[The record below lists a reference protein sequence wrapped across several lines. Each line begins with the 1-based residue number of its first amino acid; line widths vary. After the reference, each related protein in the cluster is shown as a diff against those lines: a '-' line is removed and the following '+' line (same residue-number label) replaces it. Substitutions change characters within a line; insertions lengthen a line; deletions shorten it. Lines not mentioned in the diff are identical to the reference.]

1 MKAISTIDVVGAAT
15 NNLRDVDVSLA
26 ANAITAIVGV
36 SGSGKSSLVDKTI
49 AAIAHER
56 THSFLELPGGP
67 AAHDVRA
74 FVGAT
79 PPVVAVAQRAYQ
91 TSSRTTVATS
101 TAFMRVL
108 RRLFLRHS
116 WPFFT
121 EANKYVAESSPEAF
135 AAWLTK
141 YADGKVIVWA
151 VPVYQL
157 QTDGLAAV
165 RALAESGIANAVIY
179 SETDRGRKAETGTDV
194 PTSRFKGLKPDVRH
208 TIEAKVGE
216 LTLSTK
222 HRAKLLALLE
232 TAWVAGKG
240 NVFVEIPASSDPAL
254 IRAFARG
261 LDSRRHCV
269 HPGSVKAYRIP
280 DAHLLSF
287 NAPNHEDGGACPC
300 CKGLGRVVDVSEN
313 LLVTQPEKSMHGG
326 AFGLWTEKNYR
337 YVNIQHA
344 TIEGLRGREGFDPD
358 LPWKS
363 LSASA
368 RRLVLDGSEEL
379 VVDIDPRTK
388 KKASSPHSF
397 KGFRAAIL
405 DRVDR
410 SSSSAEALKRF
421 TATGDCPSCGGTRW
435 RFESRALRVGNRS
448 IDDILATPFSALASE
463 AEQWCQDSMREARS
477 EIAIREVS
485 ALIESIAH
493 IARSFEKVG
502 IGHLSGNRSL
512 QDVSDGEA
520 RRIRLAGVLNSRLSG
535 LLVVLDE
542 PGRGLHDADLVKLAE
557 VIEEAARSHTVVMSE
572 HRPRLVASAS
582 QVVQLGPGAGSD
594 GGLVVKPGSPKRAS
608 VEPRRSH
615 FSVNAETRF
624 LEIEGV
630 TANTVRD
637 QSIRIPLGTLTCI
650 AGVSGSG
657 KSSFVRGALVPALC
671 DALPKT
677 AVDIEDFHTVA
688 GSWRKCKG
696 VNYVKAVYALDQA
709 TPLGHTRS
717 LVATYLDLAEPLRQS
732 FAKSQEAKD
741 LGLSASDFGTNAGH
755 GRCRACLGLGTAP
768 DGGTCPLC
776 GGLRFGHEAL
786 SVRVGGLNMAEW
798 LDLPLSAL
806 AGTGLTKNAPELVP
820 SLVELGIGH
829 LSLGRSL
836 STLSGGEIQR
846 LRLTRAIAVDGVSDA
861 VFVLD
866 EPACGLHPR
875 DVENL
880 RRALRHVIDNGKNT
894 VIAVEHDVLLLSECD
909 YLVEFGPGGGPDG
922 GFVIAQGTPEEIRA
936 SSTPTGWALGQ
947 PSRSV
952 RARNREKQAAARL
965 PNDLNEALAVRQE
978 FRQIIGDDVSPPDEG
993 THSQPGAIFS
1003 DSDFCR
1009 RPLELGGLDRAL
1021 ISIALEDVPKP
1032 VIMLEEMLRL
1042 WEGHPSAK
1050 LYVNPLL
1057 EAMSIWGD
1065 AIPSSVIE
1073 QAQRD
1078 AKAMGLDDFSDS
1090 ESDPWASRVTGD
1102 RLQPTGDTAL
1112 AKQAA
1117 LRDAWALGSGYVELL
1132 DSSGRLLAFA
1142 TGRLFE
1148 SMSQLVGRRSL
1159 RVEHFT
1165 RRASQGSCPMCKGA
1179 GVVQDVNERR
1189 IIGNPRATVLDE
1201 NFLASGVAASLK
1213 GFRRSELVPFFRRMI
1228 EEGIWRDVAW
1238 NKMTPDEKATVL
1250 WGCWARPGAGTFLK
1264 RGNQF
1269 DGSEVNHWLAWSGL
1283 AGQIETLNDGKD
1295 GSHNGG
1301 ICDCPA
1307 CEGTG
1312 LSKNAKLLHIAGRSL
1327 QDWTQNATVKDLVL
1341 ALERKTASNRRQS
1354 MELQRLLYCLEPLA
1368 RSTQGLVDAVEEASR
1383 SEVLSRT
1390 AIAFTGMPTFFR

>member
-1 MKAISTIDVVGAAT
+1 MKADSTIGIVGAAI

-49 AAIAHER
+49 SAIARER

-67 AAHDVRA
+67 AAYDVRA

-79 PPVVAVAQRAYQ
+79 PPVVAVAQQAYQ
-91 TSSRTTVATS
+91 ASSRTTVATS
-101 TAFMRVL
+101 TAFMRAL

-116 WPFFT
+116 RPYFP
-121 EANKYVAESSPEAF
+121 EGNEYVEESSPEAF

-141 YADGKVIVWA
+141 YADGKAIVWA

-165 RALAESGIANAVIY
+165 RALAESGIANAVVY
-179 SETDRGRKAETGTDV
+179 SETDRGRRAETGTVV
-194 PTSRFKGLKPDVRH
+194 PTNKFKGLRPDIRH
-208 TIEAKVGE
+208 TIEANVGE
-216 LTLSTK
+216 LSLGTK
-222 HRAKLLALLE
+222 HHAKLLALLV
-232 TAWVAGKG
+232 TAWAAGKG
-240 NVFVEIPASSDPAL
+240 NVFVEIPGSSDPAL
-254 IRAFARG
+254 TRAFARG
-261 LDSRRHCV
+261 LDSRRHRV
-269 HPGSVKAYRIP
+269 HPGSEKVYRIP
-280 DAHLLSF
+280 DEHLLSF
-287 NAPNHEDGGACPC
+287 NSPNHEDGGACPR

-313 LLVTQPEKSMHGG
+313 LLVTQPEKSMNGG

-344 TIEGLRGREGFDPD
+344 TIEGLRGRQGFDPD
-358 LPWKS
+358 LPWKN

-368 RRLVLDGSEEL
+368 KRLVLDGSDEL

-388 KKASSPHSF
+388 KRASSPHSF
-397 KGFRAAIL
+397 NGFRAAIL

-410 SSSSAEALKRF
+410 SSLSAEALKRF
-421 TATGDCPSCGGTRW
+421 TATVDCPSCGGTRW

-463 AEQWCQDSMREARS
+463 AEQWRQDSVRDACS
-477 EIAIREVS
+477 EIATREVS
-485 ALIESIAH
+485 DLIESIAH
-493 IARSFEKVG
+493 IARSFQKVG
-502 IGHLSGNRSL
+502 LGHLSGNRSL
-512 QDVSDGEA
+512 LDVSDGEA

-594 GGLVVKPGSPKRAS
+594 GGLIVKTDSPKKAS
-608 VEPRRSH
+608 AGSQRSPY
-615 FSVNAETRF
+615 SVNSETRF

-630 TANTVRD
+630 TANTVRN
-637 QSIRIPLGTLTCI
+637 QSVRIPLGTLTCI

-657 KSSFVRGALVPALC
+657 KSSFVRGALVPALFN
-671 DALPKT
+671 ALPKA
-677 AVDIEDFHTVA
+677 AVDIEDFRTAA
-688 GSWRKCKG
+688 GSWRNCKG
-696 VNYVKAVYALDQA
+696 TNYVKAVYALDQA
-709 TPLGHTRS
+709 TPFGHTRS
-717 LVATYLDLAEPLRQS
+717 LVATYLDLAEQLRRA

-741 LGLSASDFGTNAGH
+741 LGLSVSDFGTNAGL

-768 DGGTCPLC
+768 AGGACPLC

-786 SVRVGGLNMAEW
+786 SVRVSGLNMAEW
-798 LDLPLSAL
+798 LDLPLAAL
-806 AGTGLTKNAPELVP
+806 AETGLTENAPELVP

-836 STLSGGEIQR
+836 STLSGGEKQR
-846 LRLTRAIAVDGVSDA
+846 LRLARAIAVDGVSGA

-880 RRALRHVIDNGKNT
+880 RRVLRHVVDNGKNT

-922 GFVIAQGTPEEIRA
+922 GFVIAQGTPDEIRA
-936 SSTPTGWALGQ
+936 SSTPTGWALRQ

-952 RARNREKQAAARL
+952 RARSREKHTAARL

-978 FRQIIGDDVSPPDEG
+978 FRQLIGDDVSPPDQG
-993 THSQPGAIFS
+993 LHSQPGAIFS
-1003 DSDFCR
+1003 DTDFYR

-1021 ISIALEDVPKP
+1021 ISIALEDIPDP
-1032 VIMLEEMLRL
+1032 VVMLKEMLRL
-1042 WEGHPSAK
+1042 WESHPSAK

-1057 EAMSIWGD
+1057 EAMSIWGE
-1065 AIPSSVIE
+1065 AIPSSAIK

-1078 AKAMGLDDFSDS
+1078 AKAMGLDDFSGS
-1090 ESDPWASRVTGD
+1090 ECDPLASRVTGN
-1102 RLQPTGDTAL
+1102 RLQPAEDTDL
-1112 AKQAA
+1112 ARQAA

-1132 DSSGRLLAFA
+1132 DGSGCLLAFA
-1142 TGRLFE
+1142 RGRLFDVT
-1148 SMSQLVGRRSL
+1148 SKVVGPRSL
-1159 RVEHFT
+1159 RAEHFT
-1165 RRASQGSCPMCKGA
+1165 RLASQGSCPMCKGV
-1179 GVVQDVNERR
+1179 GVVLDVGESRV
-1189 IIGNPRATVLDE
+1189 IGNPRATVLDE
-1201 NFLASGVAASLK
+1201 DFLSSGVAASLK
-1213 GFRRSELVPFFRRMI
+1213 GFRRGELVPFFRRMI
-1228 EEGIWRDVAW
+1228 EEGIWRDVPW
-1238 NKMTPDEKATVL
+1238 NKMTPAEKATVL
-1250 WGCWARPGAGTFLK
+1250 WGYWVRPGAGTFLK
-1264 RGNQF
+1264 RGKQF

-1283 AGQIETLNDGKD
+1283 AGQFETLDGGKD
-1295 GSHNGG
+1295 ASLGG
-1301 ICDCPA
+1301 GTCDCPA

-1327 QDWTQNATVKDLVL
+1327 QDWTRNGAVKDLVL
-1341 ALERKTASNRRQS
+1341 TLEMKTASNRRQS
-1354 MELQRLLYCLEPLA
+1354 MELQRLLHCLEPLA
-1368 RSTQGLVDAVEEASR
+1368 MSTQGLVDAVEEASR
-1383 SEVLSRT
+1383 IEVLSR
-1390 AIAFTGMPTFFR
+1390 ASMAFTGMPTFFH